1 MDVKVYKNYVNGK
14 WVEPENNGYVDI
26 ENPSTGKVIAKV
38 PLSKKSEAD
47 KAIDIAHEAYLSWS
61 QMPGP
66 RRAKPLFKLRDLL
79 MENEEEISRI
89 LVEEMGKSLPDAR
102 AEMKRCFENIEV
114 ACGMPM
120 LQQSDKIIGTSFGI
134 DGEVLRLP
142 MGVFTVVAPFNF
154 PAMVPFWFIPYA
166 ITTGNTVI
174 VKPSKQVPG
183 TMIKITEYM
192 DKIGLPPGVYNVVNG
207 DREVADAFIENPKVK
222 GFSLVGSTNVCRTV
236 AEKCARNNKRFQ
248 AMGSAKN
255 HLIAMPDAKVDDV
268 IRNMMTSCFGCAG
281 QRCMASSVLVG
292 VGDEMYNTI
301 CEKFTE
307 AAKSVIVADPLDPR
321 YAEEPN
327 LMGPVISKHAFNFIN
342 KMIDVGIKEGAKL
355 LLDGRGIK
363 VPGNEGGHFIGPTI
377 FADVKEG
384 MEIHKTE
391 IFGPVVCIMKANTL
405 DEAIGY
411 INRHQYGNGASI
423 YTQNGYWAREFKL
436 KAEAGMIGVN
446 IGIPAPVAFLPFGG
460 MKNSQFADIKAQ
472 GKAIVNFYTQD
483 KIITERFW
491 PEKD

>member
-1 MDVKVYKNYVNGK
+1 
-14 WVEPENNGYVDI
+14 
-26 ENPSTGKVIAKV
+26 
-38 PLSKKSEAD
+38 
-47 KAIDIAHEAYLSWS
+47 
-61 QMPGP
+61 MPGP

>member
-14 WVEPENNGYVDI
+14 WIEPENTGYVDI
-26 ENPSTGKVIAKV
+26 VNPSNGEIIAKA
-38 PLSKKSEAD
+38 PLSTKAEAD
-47 KAIDIAHEAYLSWS
+47 KAIEAAHNAFKEWS
-61 QMPGP
+61 KTPGP
-66 RRAKPLFKLRDLL
+66 RRAKPLYELRRIF

-102 AEMKRCFENIEV
+102 AEMKRSFENIEV
-114 ACGMPM
+114 ACAMPM
-120 LQQSDKIIGTSFGI
+120 LQQGDKLVDSSFGI

-142 MGVFTVVAPFNF
+142 MGVFTMVAPFNF

-166 ITTGNTVI
+166 IATGNTIV

-183 TMIKITEYM
+183 TMVKITEYI
-192 DKIGLPPGVYNVVNG
+192 DKIGLPPGVFNLVNG
-207 DREVADAFIENPKVK
+207 DRVVADAFIDHPKVK

-255 HLIAMPDAKVDDV
+255 HLVAMPDAKVDEV
-268 IRNMMTSCFGCAG
+268 VRNMLTSCFGCAG

-292 VGDEMYNTI
+292 VGDEMYKTI
-301 CEKFTE
+301 CDRFVQD
-307 AAKSVIVADPLDPR
+307 AKNVILANPLDPK
-321 YAEEPN
+321 YAEEP
-327 LMGPVISKHAFNFIN
+327 LVMGPVISKKAYDFIN

-355 LLDGRGIK
+355 LLDGRGAK
-363 VPGNEGGHFIGPTI
+363 VPGHEKGFFIGPTI

-391 IFGPVVCIMKANTL
+391 IFGPVVCIMKAKNI
-405 DEAIGY
+405 DEAIGI

-423 YTQNGYWAREFKL
+423 YTQNGYWARKFKL
-436 KAEAGMIGVN
+436 ETEAGMIGVN

-472 GKAIVNFYTQD
+472 SKAIVNFYTED

>member
-1 MDVKVYKNYVNGK
+1 
-14 WVEPENNGYVDI
+14 
-26 ENPSTGKVIAKV
+26 
-38 PLSKKSEAD
+38 
-47 KAIDIAHEAYLSWS
+47 
-61 QMPGP
+61 
-66 RRAKPLFKLRDLL
+66 
-79 MENEEEISRI
+79 
-89 LVEEMGKSLPDAR
+89 
-102 AEMKRCFENIEV
+102 
-114 ACGMPM
+114 
-120 LQQSDKIIGTSFGI
+120 
-134 DGEVLRLP
+134 
-142 MGVFTVVAPFNF
+142 
-154 PAMVPFWFIPYA
+154 
-166 ITTGNTVI
+166 
-174 VKPSKQVPG
+174 
-183 TMIKITEYM
+183 MIKITEYM

-255 HLIAMPDAKVDDV
+255 HLIAMPDAKIDEV

-307 AAKSVIVADPLDPR
+307 AAKEVIVADPLDPR

-342 KMIDVGIKEGAKL
+342 KMIDVGVKEGAKL

-405 DEAIGY
+405 DEAIGF

-423 YTQNGYWAREFKL
+423 YTQNGYWTREFKL

>member
-14 WVEPENNGYVDI
+14 WIEPENTGYVNI
-26 ENPSTGKVIAKV
+26 VNPSNGEIIAKA
-38 PLSKKSEAD
+38 PLSTKAEAD
-47 KAIDIAHEAYLSWS
+47 KAIEAAHKAFKSWS
-61 QMPGP
+61 KTPGP
-66 RRAKPLFKLRDLL
+66 RRAKPLYDLRKIFMD
-79 MENEEEISRI
+79 NEEEISRI

-102 AEMKRCFENIEV
+102 AEMKRSFENIEV
-114 ACGMPM
+114 ACSMPM
-120 LQQSDKIIGTSFGI
+120 LQQGDKLVDSSFGI

-142 MGVFTVVAPFNF
+142 MGVFTMVAPFNF

-166 ITTGNTVI
+166 IATGNTIV

-183 TMIKITEYM
+183 TMVKITEYI
-192 DKIGLPPGVYNVVNG
+192 DKIGLPPGVFNLVNG
-207 DREVADAFIENPKVK
+207 DRVVADAFIDHPHVK

-255 HLIAMPDAKVDDV
+255 HLVAMPDAKVDEV
-268 IRNMMTSCFGCAG
+268 VRNMLTSCFGCAG

-301 CEKFTE
+301 CNKFVN
-307 AAKSVIVADPLDPR
+307 AAKDVILANPLDPK
-321 YAEEPN
+321 YAEEP
-327 LMGPVISKHAFNFIN
+327 LVMGPVISKKAHDFIY

-355 LLDGRGIK
+355 LLDGRGVK
-363 VPGNEGGHFIGPTI
+363 VPGYEKGFFIGPTI

-391 IFGPVVCIMKANTL
+391 IFGPVVCIMKAKNL
-405 DEAIGY
+405 DEAIGI

-423 YTQNGYWAREFKL
+423 YTQNGYWARKFKL
-436 KAEAGMIGVN
+436 ETEAGMIGVN

-472 GKAIVNFYTQD
+472 SKAIVNFYTED

-491 PEKD
+491 PEED

>member
-14 WVEPENNGYVDI
+14 WIEPENNGYVDI

-47 KAIDIAHEAYLSWS
+47 KAIDIAHEAYQSWS

-321 YAEEPN
+321 YAGRAKSD
-327 LMGPVISKHAFNFIN
+327 GPSYF
-342 KMIDVGIKEGAKL
+342 
-355 LLDGRGIK
+355 
-363 VPGNEGGHFIGPTI
+363 
-377 FADVKEG
+377 
-384 MEIHKTE
+384 KTRLQ
-391 IFGPVVCIMKANTL
+391 F
-405 DEAIGY
+405 
-411 INRHQYGNGASI
+411 HQ
-423 YTQNGYWAREFKL
+423 
-436 KAEAGMIGVN
+436 
-446 IGIPAPVAFLPFGG
+446 
-460 MKNSQFADIKAQ
+460 
-472 GKAIVNFYTQD
+472 QD
-483 KIITERFW
+483 
-491 PEKD
+491 D

>member
-14 WVEPENNGYVDI
+14 WIEPENNGYVDI

-47 KAIDIAHEAYLSWS
+47 KAIDIAHEAYQSWS

>member
-14 WVEPENNGYVDI
+14 WIEPENNGYVDI

-47 KAIDIAHEAYLSWS
+47 KAIDIAHEAYQSWS

-423 YTQNGYWAREFKL
+423 CTQNGYWAREFKL

>member
-1 MDVKVYKNYVNGK
+1 MEVKVYKNYVNGK
-14 WVEPENNGYVDI
+14 WIEPENSGYVDV
-26 ENPSTGKVIAKV
+26 ENPSTGKIIAKV
-38 PLSKKSEAD
+38 PLSTKAEIN
-47 KAIDIAHEAYLSWS
+47 KAIDIAHNAYKTWS
-61 QMPGP
+61 QTPIP
-66 RRAKPLFKLRDLL
+66 RRAKPLFKLRDLM

-102 AEMKRCFENIEV
+102 AEMKRCFENVEV

-142 MGVFTVVAPFNF
+142 MGVFSVVAPFNF

-166 ITTGNTVI
+166 IATGNTVVI
-174 VKPSKQVPG
+174 KPSKQVPG
-183 TMIKITEYM
+183 TMIKITEFI
-192 DKIGLPPGVYNVVNG
+192 DKIGLPPGVYNLVNG
-207 DREVADAFIENPKVK
+207 DREVADTFIENPKVK

-255 HLIAMPDAKVDDV
+255 HLVAMPDAKIDDV
-268 IRNMMTSCFGCAG
+268 VRNMMTSCFGCAG
-281 QRCMASSVLVG
+281 QRCMASSVLIG
-292 VGDEMYNTI
+292 VGDEMYKTI
-301 CEKFTE
+301 CDKFTQ
-307 AAKSVIVADPLDPR
+307 AAKHVIVADPLDPK

-327 LMGPVISKHAFNFIN
+327 LMGPVISKHAFDFVN

-363 VPGNEGGHFIGPTI
+363 VAGNEGGHFIGPTI

-391 IFGPVVCIMKANTL
+391 IFGPVVCIMKVKTL
-405 DEAIGY
+405 DEAIGI

-423 YTQNGYWAREFKL
+423 YTQNGYWARKFKL
-436 KAEAGMIGVN
+436 ETEAGMIGVN

-472 GKAIVNFYTQD
+472 GKAIVNFYTED

-491 PEKD
+491 EEKD

>member
-1 MDVKVYKNYVNGK
+1 MDVKVYKNYVNGE
-14 WVEPENNGYVDI
+14 WIEPENNGYVDI

-47 KAIDIAHEAYLSWS
+47 KAIDIAHEAYQSWS